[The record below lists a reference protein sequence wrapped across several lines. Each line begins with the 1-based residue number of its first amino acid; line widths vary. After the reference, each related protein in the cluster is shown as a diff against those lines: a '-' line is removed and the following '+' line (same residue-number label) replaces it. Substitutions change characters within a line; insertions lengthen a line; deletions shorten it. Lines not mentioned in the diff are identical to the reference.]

1 MIKTKVSSHMY
12 ISRYPCKF
20 NLKSLHCKEEMEKIN
35 IPANKT
41 YFNDRDFY
49 DDEDKDMIDVTGKY
63 YYNDFESC
71 MYNLSE
77 LGCAFSDD
85 IYLGSGEHF
94 GSVWNYGDD
103 LQWHKSASSLKDYII
118 NNFHKC

>member
-1 MIKTKVSSHMY
+1 
-12 ISRYPCKF
+12 
-20 NLKSLHCKEEMEKIN
+20 MEKIN

-41 YFNDRDFY
+41 YFKYRDFY
-49 DDEDKDMIDVTGKY
+49 DEEDIQENTNMDVMNKY
-63 YYNDFESC
+63 EVDKFTSSMRC
-71 MYNLSE
+71 VSK

-94 GSVWNYGDD
+94 GSIWNYGDD